1 MEIMDLVEKI
11 LAFGTLCDNCL
22 GRFFGKRSHG
32 LSNKERGKSLRIAY
46 LIQKNAPYSVNP
58 STCWLCGNLFL
69 EIDTWV
75 NRVVT
80 AISSIEYSSFL
91 IGTKVPPLMAESE
104 EMVWSDCGLE
114 DPEPL
119 KAEMNREVGK
129 AVAVIVKKAVDFNK
143 PDIIAICDIATNR
156 VEIQINPVFFK
167 GRYCKY
173 ERGIP
178 QTRWFCRSCKGV
190 GCPVCDFTG
199 KMYRDSIEELIGR
212 HTIDVFQ
219 AEDAI
224 LHGSGREDIDARMVG
239 SGRPFVMEVTN
250 PLKRFI
256 DLKELEARINENEKG
271 RISVTLDSYTERSS
285 VESIKSKK
293 AYKRYRILVEVDG
306 NIDLEELNN
315 ALQQLKGTVIYQRT
329 PLRVAH
335 RRADKVRERR
345 VIDIR
350 AIGIEGE
357 RFSIEVSG
365 EAGLYIKELV
375 SGDSGRT
382 DPSLSGIIGKNA
394 RVTSLDVVQVED
406 LDGGNPP
413 CQTEK
418 PSVEGIQ
425 SNER

>member
-1 MEIMDLVEKI
+1 
-11 LAFGTLCDNCL
+11 
-22 GRFFGKRSHG
+22 
-32 LSNKERGKSLRIAY
+32 
-46 LIQKNAPYSVNP
+46 
-58 STCWLCGNLFL
+58 
-69 EIDTWV
+69 
-75 NRVVT
+75 
-80 AISSIEYSSFL
+80 
-91 IGTKVPPLMAESE
+91 
-104 EMVWSDCGLE
+104 
-114 DPEPL
+114 
-119 KAEMNREVGK
+119 
-129 AVAVIVKKAVDFNK
+129 
-143 PDIIAICDIATNR
+143 
-156 VEIQINPVFFK
+156 
-167 GRYCKY
+167 
-173 ERGIP
+173 
-178 QTRWFCRSCKGV
+178 
-190 GCPVCDFTG
+190 
-199 KMYRDSIEELIGR
+199 
-212 HTIDVFQ
+212 
-219 AEDAI
+219 
-224 LHGSGREDIDARMVG
+224 
-239 SGRPFVMEVTN
+239 MEVTN

-365 EAGLYIKELV
+365 EAGLYIKELI